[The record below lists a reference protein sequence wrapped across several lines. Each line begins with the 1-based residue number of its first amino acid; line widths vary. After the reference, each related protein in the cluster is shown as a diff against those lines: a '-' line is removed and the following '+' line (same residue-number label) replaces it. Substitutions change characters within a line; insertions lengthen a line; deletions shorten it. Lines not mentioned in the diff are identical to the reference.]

1 VVFANSI
8 CFVWFQWQIGR
19 AIKAPIPQ
27 RHLFLDTTTGKAVT
41 REEKEIA
48 EKADR
53 EAEENG
59 GGAGQHSGDGDS
71 GADGDGGGVVGVGGG
86 RNGRPTRDLST
97 RFRPHPGEVGSP
109 VALHELR
116 RSADG
121 GKIDY
126 EQLLSPDHHAKI
138 IALRDTGHREHL
150 ERYVDKFVERMPV
163 QSGSVEE
170 RGECYG
176 SPACGIEY
184 LVCVCNLGNL

>member
-1 VVFANSI
+1 M
-8 CFVWFQWQIGR
+8 
-19 AIKAPIPQ
+19 APIPQ

-41 REEKEIA
+41 REEKEKA

-59 GGAGQHSGDGDS
+59 GAAGQPSQSDGDS
-71 GADGDGGGVVGVGGG
+71 GADGDGGGVMGVGGG
-86 RNGRPTRDLST
+86 GNGGPTRDLSA
-97 RFRPHPGEVGSP
+97 RFRPHRGEVGSP

-116 RSADG
+116 RLADG

-126 EQLLSPDHHAKI
+126 EQLLSPEHHAKI

-184 LVCVCNLGNL
+184 LVCVYNLGNL